1 MLVRP
6 MEVYKY
12 KSVSTRQD
20 FERLRDII
28 LNNHIYMPSPL
39 MLNDP
44 MEANAVVMSLG
55 IMGSGYIRAEK
66 FIHLLKKNKKD
77 IGFCL
82 CLQFPIRRLCG
93 RTMQKNIVGVA
104 LSIPLKEHCLILYL
118 LFIRTQHLSFQMV
131 NSLMMI
137 CRRQFKNHYSS
148 NGKIGL
154 TRMSGV

>member
-1 MLVRP
+1 MERESILRVNTHILGKEEMMLVRP

-55 IMGSGYIRAEK
+55 IMGSGYISACGK
-66 FIHLLKKNKKD
+66 FIHLLKKT
-77 IGFCL
+77 
-82 CLQFPIRRLCG
+82 R
-93 RTMQKNIVGVA
+93 
-104 LSIPLKEHCLILYL
+104 
-118 LFIRTQHLSFQMV
+118 
-131 NSLMMI
+131 
-137 CRRQFKNHYSS
+137 
-148 NGKIGL
+148 KI
-154 TRMSGV
+154 

>member
-44 MEANAVVMSLG
+44 MEANDG
-55 IMGSGYIRAEK
+55 
-66 FIHLLKKNKKD
+66 
-77 IGFCL
+77 
-82 CLQFPIRRLCG
+82 
-93 RTMQKNIVGVA
+93 
-104 LSIPLKEHCLILYL
+104 
-118 LFIRTQHLSFQMV
+118 
-131 NSLMMI
+131 
-137 CRRQFKNHYSS
+137 
-148 NGKIGL
+148 IGL
-154 TRMSGV
+154 YKCVRKNSFIY